1 MSLICAIDDI
11 ATAKAYQ
18 DYVFGL
24 KTGMIDGE
32 VEYMQWTD
40 DTPVEGVQGNAQKID
55 DSNFSLT
62 LPVRSIT
69 YFQFYLQ

>member
-1 MSLICAIDDI
+1 MCNKDDI

-40 DTPVEGVQGNAQKID
+40 DTPVEGAQGNAQKID
-55 DSNFSLT
+55 DSNFH
-62 LPVRSIT
+62 
-69 YFQFYLQ
+69 

>member
-1 MSLICAIDDI
+1 
-11 ATAKAYQ
+11 
-18 DYVFGL
+18 
-24 KTGMIDGE
+24 MIDGE

-69 YFQFYLQ
+69 YFQFTIKDN